1 MMAHAITGVSV
12 HDARLVA
19 TMKTH
24 GVAHLLTLNDLTS
37 ALRRGHCLD
46 T

>member
-1 MMAHAITGVSV
+1 MVKV

-24 GVAHLLTLNDLTS
+24 GVTDLLTFNVEDFARYTGVEARHPETLV
-37 ALRRGHCLD
+37 A
-46 T
+46 